1 LVIGAIFFAY
11 FRIVVPLNQLRAIL
25 RRLAQG
31 DFRPVLLSSRT
42 GVLRETSAD
51 VRRISELL
59 QQLDQQ
65 IAAEGFS
72 LKAILSSMVE
82 GVVITDRTQRIRLAN
97 DSLQRML
104 DLTQPPVDRT
114 IIEVFL
120 NTELQQAVEK
130 TLYDGIARSITLNL
144 RVPARE
150 GYTTKHIDVYA
161 SGLNPSGKSR
171 PLGTVI
177 VFHDVTTVK
186 NLESVRREF
195 VANVSHE
202 FRTPLAIINGYI
214 ETLLDGAL
222 DDRAT
227 AEAWLEVMAKNG
239 RRLNLLIEDLLT
251 LSRLE
256 YRSPELDFQEVDLP
270 ELLSRVIDR
279 IMPAMVGPQTRVTV
293 DWSPEAAC
301 AEADPLR
308 LEQVFENLLE
318 NSLRHATSEEIV
330 ITITARRLNEEIEMV
345 FADNGPGI
353 PYGDQP
359 HIFERFYRVQ
369 KDRSRIRGGGTGL
382 GLSIVKHIVLA
393 HGGSVAVESVPGRGA
408 AFKVRIPARRREEK
422 KPVSGNMSD
431 LPSPRDRS

>member
-1 LVIGAIFFAY
+1 
-11 FRIVVPLNQLRAIL
+11 
-25 RRLAQG
+25 
-31 DFRPVLLSSRT
+31 
-42 GVLRETSAD
+42 
-51 VRRISELL
+51 
-59 QQLDQQ
+59 
-65 IAAEGFS
+65 
-72 LKAILSSMVE
+72 M
-82 GVVITDRTQRIRLAN
+82 
-97 DSLQRML
+97 
-104 DLTQPPVDRT
+104 
-114 IIEVFL
+114 
-120 NTELQQAVEK
+120 
-130 TLYDGIARSITLNL
+130 
-144 RVPARE
+144 PARE

-177 VFHDVTTVK
+177 VFHDVTTLK

-239 RRLNLLIEDLLT
+239 RRLGLLIEDLLT

-279 IMPAMVGPQTRVTV
+279 IIPAMVEPQTRVTV

-330 ITITARRLNEEIEMV
+330 ITITARRLDEEIEMV

-408 AFKVRIPARRREEK
+408 AFKVRIPVRRREETK
-422 KPVSGNMSD
+422 AVSGSMSD
-431 LPSPRDRS
+431 LPSPRDRL

>member
-1 LVIGAIFFAY
+1 
-11 FRIVVPLNQLRAIL
+11 
-25 RRLAQG
+25 
-31 DFRPVLLSSRT
+31 
-42 GVLRETSAD
+42 
-51 VRRISELL
+51 
-59 QQLDQQ
+59 
-65 IAAEGFS
+65 
-72 LKAILSSMVE
+72 
-82 GVVITDRTQRIRLAN
+82 
-97 DSLQRML
+97 
-104 DLTQPPVDRT
+104 
-114 IIEVFL
+114 
-120 NTELQQAVEK
+120 
-130 TLYDGIARSITLNL
+130 
-144 RVPARE
+144 
-150 GYTTKHIDVYA
+150 
-161 SGLNPSGKSR
+161 
-171 PLGTVI
+171 
-177 VFHDVTTVK
+177 
-186 NLESVRREF
+186 SVRREF

-239 RRLNLLIEDLLT
+239 RRLSLLIEDLLT

-256 YRSPELDFQEVDLP
+256 YRTPELDFQEVDLP

-279 IMPAMVGPQTRVTV
+279 IMPAMVEPQTRVTV
-293 DWSPEAAC
+293 DWSREAAC

-318 NSLRHATSEEIV
+318 NSVRHATSEEIV

-353 PYGDQP
+353 PHGDQP

-408 AFKVRIPARRREEK
+408 AFKVRIPARRKEEK
-422 KPVSGNMSD
+422 KAVSGNMSD
-431 LPSPRDRS
+431 LPSPGDRS